1 MRIVL
6 IAFALSAGLGVNLA
20 GCAMPEEYTGSDDG
34 NTRVW
39 TPYHNRESSR
49 G

>member
-6 IAFALSAGLGVNLA
+6 IAFALSAGLGMNLA
-20 GCAMPEEYTGSDDG
+20 GCAMPEEYTGSDDR

-39 TPYHNRESSR
+39 TPYRNHESSR

>member
-6 IAFALSAGLGVNLA
+6 IAFALSAGLGMNLA
-20 GCAMPEEYTGSDDG
+20 GCAMPEEYTGSDDR
-34 NTRVW
+34 NTEVW
-39 TPYHNRESSR
+39 TPYRNTNGGR